1 MQEDSEGDEKD
12 GGRADFETLCLVAT
26 TAVIIFYFERS
37 PSPHWNWLI
46 FAIFIIVIPGLA
58 LAIGSQRQGQDKLF
72 VIVRRPGRLTD
83 IESPL
88 FEIFFYGSALAVI
101 VTILISPLL

>member
-1 MQEDSEGDEKD
+1 MPSRHNGSYHFLFRKIAISPLEL
-12 GGRADFETLCLVAT
+12 ADLCDLYNRNSWPCT
-26 TAVIIFYFERS
+26 R
-37 PSPHWNWLI
+37 NC
-46 FAIFIIVIPGLA
+46 
-58 LAIGSQRQGQDKLF
+58 SQRQGQDKLF

-88 FEIFFYGSALAVI
+88 FEIFFYGSALAAI